1 MILQPILLSL
11 QVSVLATVITLIL
24 GVFFAYRMVKKDL
37 VGVNL
42 RETLLML
49 PMIMPPSVIGYI
61 LLVILGKRGLVG
73 SFLWEHFDIK
83 IIFTWGACVIAA
95 VVVSLPL
102 MYQSAKS
109 GFLAVESI
117 YEEAAQDLGAS
128 KVQVFAK
135 ITLPLAMP
143 GIISGIVLTFARS
156 MGEFGA
162 TLMVAGNIPGRT
174 QTISTAIYFA
184 VEGGRKQE
192 ANVLVLVMTVIS
204 FILVFGLNFWVKRR
218 FTNGKGFS

>member
-11 QVSVLATVITLIL
+11 KVSALATVITLIL

-135 ITLPLAMP
+135 VTLPLAMP

-204 FILVFGLNFWVKRR
+204 FILVFGLNFWINRR
-218 FTNGKGFS
+218 FTND